1 MDPTHPLSSWCE
13 GTSFDRARDDAPFE
27 LVLPETGVASA
38 RTISNVWEC
47 PSGEFYVEFGS
58 GVTIRYGFNDI
69 DDPER
74 EWHGL
79 AREYTEFSVGE
90 VNGILASL
98 ADPAVDGAI
107 GGVDWVVGGVRY
119 TVSGNGWI
127 PLDTLLAVAR
137 SMPIAAS

>member
-13 GTSFDRARDDAPFE
+13 GSSLDAAREDAPFQ
-27 LVLPETGVASA
+27 LVLPETDVAST

-47 PSGEFYVEFGS
+47 PFGEFYVEFGS

-69 DDPER
+69 NDPER

-79 AREYTEFSVGE
+79 AREYREFSVGE
-90 VNGILASL
+90 VNGAPASL

-107 GGVDWVVGGVRY
+107 GGVDWVVEGVRY
-119 TVSGNGWI
+119 TVSGNGAI
-127 PLDTLLAVAR
+127 ALDDLLAVAR
-137 SMPIAAS
+137 SMPIPVS